1 MKVLQVLSGT
11 AWGGASVVVLAIT
24 RTLIARGDR
33 VWVVSLD
40 DETDRQFRDAG
51 AEIVRPPLWFQPI
64 SPFDLYVLWYLWRL
78 CRKEKFDLVA
88 THTSKGGF
96 LGRLAARL
104 AGIRCIVH
112 HAHGFSFNRAVGP
125 LTRRFYI
132 LLERLAANAGDLI
145 ISVNELQRRMAVQ
158 LGVDTPERICTVH
171 NGIDL
176 LEYSNHDGHAAR
188 RALGLDKSALL
199 IGSIGR
205 LAPQKGLVYLIRAMP
220 QVLEAVPA
228 ARLVVVGEGPLRGSL
243 ESEAERCGIKSRVH
257 FLGFRREIPQL
268 LAALDVFAQPSLW
281 EGLSI
286 SLIEA
291 LAAGKPIVATDIVG
305 NREVVDNQETA
316 LIVPTA
322 DPAALAEGLCALLLD
337 PVLAAKL
344 AANARRAALERFSE
358 ERMVRENLAAYDRV
372 RASRAPAD
380 ARRWSAASA
389 AGTGALD
396 STDEARERGY

>member
-1 MKVLQVLSGT
+1 MKVLQILSGT
-11 AWGGASVVVLAIT
+11 AWGGGSVVVLAIT
-24 RTLIARGDR
+24 RALIARGDR

-64 SPFDLYVLWYLWRL
+64 NPFDLYVFWRLWRL
-78 CRKEKFDLVA
+78 CRAERFDLVA

-104 AGIRCIVH
+104 AGIPCIVH

-132 LLERLAANAGDLI
+132 LLERFAAMAGDLI

-158 LGVDTPERICTVH
+158 LEVDTPERICTVH

-176 LEYSNHDGHAAR
+176 RQNSNLDRTAAR
-188 RALGLDKSALL
+188 RALGLDESSLL
-199 IGSIGR
+199 IGATGR

-220 QVLEAVPA
+220 QVLDAVPT
-228 ARLVVVGEGPLRGSL
+228 ARLVLVGDGPLREAL
-243 ESEAERCGIKSRVH
+243 ESEADRCGVKSQVH

-268 LAALDVFAQPSLW
+268 LAAFDVFAQPSLW

-305 NREVVDNQETA
+305 NREVVDQDETA
-316 LIVPTA
+316 LLVPVA
-322 DPAALAEGLCALLLD
+322 DPSALASALRALLLN
-337 PVLAAKL
+337 PELAAML
-344 AANARRAALERFSE
+344 GANARRAALERFGE

-372 RASRAPAD
+372 RASRTPGY
-380 ARRWSAASA
+380 ARNWGSAGAKDIR
-389 AGTGALD
+389 ALD
-396 STDEARERGY
+396 SSDEARERGY